1 MLRSSEQF
9 DPPSYSPL
17 SSLLDKVPVFPYVFG
32 NFKIIFQN
40 EWEGGLVEATEVAP
54 KVEHQ
59 QQQQKDDDLQLMS
72 IEDENTENLSEHEKS
87 DSEQEKDCPT
97 RPESDKSDSDS
108 EGVKETTVKTTEETA
123 SIEPHSALPNAM
135 EEGVI
140 AAGDSVPAASP
151 PKVRRSAGE
160 RRTAGH
166 SAAAAVD
173 KNSRREK
180 SAEKPAQP
188 VPGTPAS
195 KGAGKVAAAA
205 VVSVTALPSTVATT
219 GTPAKRSFASTVK
232 NTVSAVAATSAGV
245 KMCSSAAFGRAAP
258 TDTTAGGS
266 QRPRMTRALTT
277 IGTAPAVAKVPS
289 VSRRSQV
296 N

>member
-1 MLRSSEQF
+1 M
-9 DPPSYSPL
+9 
-17 SSLLDKVPVFPYVFG
+17 
-32 NFKIIFQN
+32 KIIFQN
-40 EWEGGLVEATEVAP
+40 EWEGGLVEAIEVVAP

-123 SIEPHSALPNAM
+123 SIEPHPTLPNAM
-135 EEGVI
+135 EESI
-140 AAGDSVPAASP
+140 NAAGEGIPAASP
-151 PKVRRSAGE
+151 PKVRRTAGE
-160 RRTAGH
+160 RRPTGH
-166 SAAAAVD
+166 TAAAVD

-180 SAEKPAQP
+180 SAEKPVPP
-188 VPGTPAS
+188 VPGTSAS
-195 KGAGKVAAAA
+195 KGAGKAAAA
-205 VVSVTALPSTVATT
+205 VVSVTASSSVATT
-219 GTPAKRSFASTVK
+219 GSGTPAKRSFASTVK
-232 NTVSAVAATSAGV
+232 NTVPAAAATSAGV
-245 KMCSSAAFGRAAP
+245 KMCSSAAFGRA
-258 TDTTAGGS
+258 DTTAGGS

-277 IGTAPAVAKVPS
+277 IGTAPTVAKVPS

-296 N
+296 MN

>member
-1 MLRSSEQF
+1 M
-9 DPPSYSPL
+9 
-17 SSLLDKVPVFPYVFG
+17 
-32 NFKIIFQN
+32 
-40 EWEGGLVEATEVAP
+40 AP
-54 KVEHQ
+54 KVEQ
-59 QQQQKDDDLQLMS
+59 QQQQKDEDLQLMS
-72 IEDENTENLSEHEKS
+72 IEDEITENMSEHEKS

-108 EGVKETTVKTTEETA
+108 EGITEPTVKTTEETA
-123 SIEPHSALPNAM
+123 SIEPHPALPNAT
-135 EEGVI
+135 E
-140 AAGDSVPAASP
+140 DSISAVSDGIPAASP

-160 RRTAGH
+160 RRTTGH
-166 SAAAAVD
+166 TAAAAVD

-195 KGAGKVAAAA
+195 KGAGKAATA
-205 VVSVTALPSTVATT
+205 VVSVTASPTVATT
-219 GTPAKRSFASTVK
+219 GSGTPAKRSFASTVK
-232 NTVSAVAATSAGV
+232 NTVPAAAATSAGV
-245 KMCSSAAFGRAAP
+245 KMCSSAAFGRA
-258 TDTTAGGS
+258 DTTAGGS

-296 N
+296 MNKVNFAVFRIQRIHMFLDLPDPDPLVRGMDPDPFIIKQK

>member
-1 MLRSSEQF
+1 
-9 DPPSYSPL
+9 
-17 SSLLDKVPVFPYVFG
+17 
-32 NFKIIFQN
+32 
-40 EWEGGLVEATEVAP
+40 VAP
-54 KVEHQ
+54 KVEEQQQQ
-59 QQQQKDDDLQLMS
+59 QQQQKDDDLQLIS

-123 SIEPHSALPNAM
+123 SIVEPHSALPNAM
-135 EEGVI
+135 EESI
-140 AAGDSVPAASP
+140 SAAGDSIPVASP

-160 RRTAGH
+160 RRPTGH
-166 SAAAAVD
+166 TAAAVVD

-180 SAEKPAQP
+180 SAEKPAP
-188 VPGTPAS
+188 LVPATPAS
-195 KGAGKVAAAA
+195 KGAGKAAA
-205 VVSVTALPSTVATT
+205 VVSVTASPSVATTGT

-232 NTVSAVAATSAGV
+232 NTVPAAAATSAGV
-245 KMCSSAAFGRAAP
+245 KMCSSAAFGRA
-258 TDTTAGGS
+258 DTTAGGS

-277 IGTAPAVAKVPS
+277 IGTAPTVAKVPS

-296 N
+296 MN